1 MIIISSYTLFT
12 FVFIVNTI
20 GTVDDLIEK
29 YNQIID
35 SIKLTR
41 KALFAKYHSLSNKED
56 EILRHIELENGAQPP
71 KEEHIYEMKA
81 GYIRFVQNRDY
92 DSDSHLTY
100 IPISKKNH
108 ICNIDDIMMDKYG
121 DAGAVRYG
129 IAGAFNVALLK
140 IKPKKAFE
148 KEYIRDFLSQNSI
161 KSILFAS
168 SQASTRPSLNEATFK
183 GVMMATPSEEALKE
197 YGYKSER
204 LLYLEFR
211 IKSKLIKLKEI
222 KQRLLSKYF

>member
-1 MIIISSYTLFT
+1 MIIITSYTLIT

-29 YNQIID
+29 YIQIVD

-41 KALFAKYHSLSNKED
+41 KALFAKYSSLSQKED
-56 EILRHIELENGAQPP
+56 EILNHIELENGAQPP

-108 ICNIDDIMMDKYG
+108 VCNIDDIMMDKYG

-140 IKPKKAFE
+140 IKPKKPYE
-148 KEYIRDFLSQNSI
+148 KEYIRDFLAQDNI

-168 SQASTRPSLNEATFK
+168 SQASTRPSLNVTTFK
-183 GVMMATPSEEALKE
+183 GIMISTPSEELLKE
-197 YGYKSER
+197 YEHKSRR
-204 LLYLEFR
+204 LLNLEFF
-211 IKSKLIKLKEI
+211 IKSKLIKLNEI
-222 KQRLLSKYF
+222 KQKLLSKYF

>member
-1 MIIISSYTLFT
+1 M
-12 FVFIVNTI
+12 
-20 GTVDDLIEK
+20 IEK
-29 YNQIID
+29 YNQIVD
-35 SIKLTR
+35 SIKITR
-41 KALFAKYHSLSNKED
+41 KALFAKYHSPSDKED

-71 KEEHIYEMKA
+71 KDEHIYEMKT

-108 ICNIDDIMMDKYG
+108 TCSIDDIMMDKYG

-140 IKPKKAFE
+140 IKPKKSFE
-148 KEYIRDFLSQNSI
+148 KEYIRDFLSQDNI

-168 SQASTRPSLNEATFK
+168 SQASTRPSLNETTFK
-183 GVMMATPSEEALKE
+183 GIMIAIPSEEMLKE
-197 YGYKSER
+197 YEYKCER
-204 LLYLEFR
+204 LLKLDFC

-222 KQRLLSKYF
+222 KQNLLSKYF